1 MKRWV
6 VEYSFTDSS
15 IVSISFTVNDYD
27 SALNVI
33 RVIKFEQEVFRISL
47 WQRREHETNGPTMGT
62 KSGSR

>member
-6 VEYSFTDSS
+6 VTYSFTDAN
-15 IVSISFTVNDYD
+15 VPLVSFTVDDYD

-33 RVIKFEQEVFRISL
+33 RVIKFSAEFFKIEI
-47 WQRREHETNGPTMGT
+47 WQRREHETNGPAMGT